1 MSGPKRRFREVRKD
15 AALDLFP
22 SSALFAA
29 GILCMPAF
37 LFNPSLPL
45 RFLQFLLFWLFAWA
59 VGKRISLAATLIAG
73 ASIVLFNLFV
83 PYGETLAV
91 LWSFPITSGALKAG
105 LERAVTVEGLILLSR
120 ATIRSDLRLPG
131 TVGALVGES
140 FRYFDRIVERKGG
153 IERKD
158 PIGGIDRLMGEL
170 WDERDELR
178 AAAERRAGGERRGW
192 LGYPILAAAAL
203 SIWAPWLLLFAA

>member
-1 MSGPKRRFREVRKD
+1 MSDPKRRFREVRKD
-15 AALDLFP
+15 AALELFP
-22 SSALFAA
+22 PPPSSPRVSLHAGLPVQPVPAA
-29 GILCMPAF
+29 PLPAVPAVLAF
-37 LFNPSLPL
+37 K
-45 RFLQFLLFWLFAWA
+45 WA
-59 VGKRISLAATLIAG
+59 VGKRISLVATLVAS
-73 ASIVLFNLFV
+73 ASIVLFNLSSV

-105 LERAVTVEGLILLSR
+105 LERAITVEGLILLSR

-131 TVGALVGES
+131 TIGALVGES

-158 PIGGIDRLMGEL
+158 PIGGIDRLDG
-170 WDERDELR
+170 RIVGRADELK
-178 AAAERRAGGERRGW
+178 AAAERRSGGERRGW